1 MVKTWRAF
9 WQLNGLERG
18 IALEAAAGLMASWVG
33 LRLVRFSRWK
43 RLMEWFT
50 PPAGNSE
57 ESRGLELAAQ
67 ARAIA
72 RLEAGVA
79 RRIFLR
85 TNCLEQ
91 ALALWWVLK
100 RQGIPGELRI
110 GGRKEGGRFE
120 AHAWVE
126 FAGETLDVSGE
137 AHLHFVPFDG
147 PLESLET
154 KAH

>member
-1 MVKTWRAF
+1 MVKAWRAF
-9 WQLNGLERG
+9 WRLKGIERG
-18 IALEAAAGLMASWVG
+18 VALEAAAGLVASWVG
-33 LRLVRFSRWK
+33 LRLIRFSRWK
-43 RLMEWFT
+43 RLMERFT
-50 PPAGNSE
+50 PPAEDSDKFR
-57 ESRGLELAAQ
+57 SREFLPQ

-79 RRIFLR
+79 RWIFLP

-91 ALALWWVLK
+91 SLVLWWVLK

-110 GGRKEGGRFE
+110 GGRKENGRFE

-126 FAGETLDVSGE
+126 FAGEPLEVTGE
-137 AHLHFVPFDG
+137 AHLHFVPFDW
-147 PLESLET
+147 PLDSMET